1 MSVFS
6 SVTNFVKDHAKTIGV
21 VASTVTAFAATAV
34 SVNKAIVKVDEVK
47 KEYEEHIKVVEMVL
61 ANEDIPE
68 EKYSKEDAEND
79 IRIITTQKTAKTFLA
94 FVPTLFIVG
103 FSALANCV
111 IKPPYILIGSIS
123 GGTIG
128 FIGRKIINSH
138 S

>member
-1 MSVFS
+1 
-6 SVTNFVKDHAKTIGV
+6 
-21 VASTVTAFAATAV
+21 
-34 SVNKAIVKVDEVK
+34 
-47 KEYEEHIKVVEMVL
+47 MVL

-79 IRIITTQKTAKTFLA
+79 IRIITTQKVAKTCFA

-103 FSALANCV
+103 FSALANCF

-128 FIGRKIINSH
+128 FVGRKLINSH